1 MNAELFSLDDRLNSH
16 QIYRGESLSSLA
28 AQRLQLAVYRLDEIH
43 TGDESGR
50 YVDVVLHIPETDK
63 LIFAIGLP
71 LREVDGRFAGV
82 TWPQL
87 FATLGH
93 DLLARLTGEI
103 IDGLNGKPWKLH
115 ELRVM
120 LPLLQTF
127 GAEYQDLVDERC
139 CPGLELY
146 WNLTRHMKRYGFVAE
161 QVCEGRVLDVAVGAG
176 YGASM
181 VLGANPGIIS
191 YTGADYD
198 AIAIKLARKTNLD
211 PRAQFHQG
219 DFAELPGGFDWIV
232 SLETIE
238 HVPDPDLFLAG
249 LVSKLAPNG
258 RMLISL
264 PTERW
269 DGSHLNPHHWS
280 NWNLARIRA
289 LVEPYF
295 DDVRCYCDDRP
306 TFAESPFNITNIQPY
321 EDGSDTSRHSG
332 YSVVLGAPKAV
343 HTRRPRLIVRRRYAR
358 GDVLQATPIVRE
370 LRHRYP
376 AHRLAVWTDVNEV
389 FADNPHVDLLI
400 SARSGFQPAA
410 DDLLINLDEAYERN
424 PKVHMLEA
432 YAQAAAVEL
441 ANPGLELFLATL
453 DYRIAAAYLQ
463 PLMAAPAIE
472 RLVAVHLG
480 ATPDRSWPQMHWDT
494 LLTML
499 LADPAVGVVAVG
511 AGSDFS
517 PAPNAR
523 IVNLVNKLDFRST
536 AAALAIADLVIG
548 PDSVI
553 LHVAAA
559 VSTAAVGLYGMADP
573 DKRIPIGAQQIGLQS
588 PVDCAGCL
596 HELPAPNTNPRC
608 KFGTAFCYEAITP
621 DRVYQAATRLLE
633 DQQAMAW
640 RLRARLGGA
649 VPGEQTSQLAPQPQN
664 VSHVAAPAKVSQS
677 VSATAATLDAGTYAA
692 WLGKH
697 ALREV
702 GAQLHAERM
711 MTQWQM
717 HPTIHLI
724 VKARQGAERLLAQT
738 MDSISRQ
745 LYNNWT
751 VSIVADFVHPESIV
765 PNEVLHWYSV
775 EQGAPLALALNQALA
790 EVPADWV
797 GLMDAGDTLEPQLML
812 VCIDTM
818 HGEPGWYFIYTDE
831 DVIDANGVLGEPRF
845 KPDFNLD
852 MLRSTPYVGH
862 FCLVQREVLLSLGGY
877 ADADGAENYD
887 AALQVLDQMRENSI
901 GHIASVLY
909 HRHSANE
916 QSSDTAR
923 QEAFGK
929 AAVMRHLARKGIDAQ
944 IADGLLP
951 GTCRVLYKHAVQ
963 PLVSIIIPNK
973 DRLDLLRPCV
983 ESLFEKTAYD
993 NFELFIVD
1001 NDSQAEDTFDYY
1013 AQLKTRFSG
1022 RVEVLSYPHV
1032 FNYSAMNNL
1041 AAQQARGEYLLLLNN
1056 DTVVIQ
1062 SEWLDRMLSYGQRAD
1077 VGVVGPRLVYTN
1089 GKLQHAG
1096 VVLGMQG
1103 YAGHPF
1109 MDLSIQ
1115 DSGYMKRT
1123 QIDQNYS
1130 AVTGACLLIRKSIF
1144 AAVGGLD
1151 EEAFTVSYNDIDLC
1165 IKVGQHGYKIV
1176 WTPYATMIHHGSLS
1190 QITQVV
1196 TAESR
1201 QRFRG
1206 EQQCMLERWLPLLAN
1221 DPAYNRNLSLAHT
1234 SVEVETQIDAGWD
1247 ANFRDCPKI
1256 LAVPLNADAVGEHRV
1271 VAPLRALEM
1280 AAWAQVAYTP
1290 CTDTTRQ
1297 LPRMPT
1303 VVELER
1309 LRPDTLYLQSTVHD
1323 VHLEMLTQYQRFNSV
1338 FKVFDF
1344 EDLKTDV
1351 PESNSRKSILFPEI
1365 KRRLRAALAC
1375 CDRLT
1380 VTTEPLAEAYRHL
1393 IDDVRVVPLRL
1404 ERARWGHLKSL
1415 RRQSQRPRVGW
1426 AGAQQH
1432 HADLEVLIPVIK
1444 ATAHEI
1450 DWVFFGMCLD
1460 ELRPYVKE
1468 EHGFVRFDEY
1478 PRQLAALNLDLAV
1491 APLEYHAFNEAK
1503 TNLRLLEYGAMG
1515 WPVVCTDITP
1525 YKNAP
1530 VARVP
1535 NDPQA
1540 WMDAIRERVFD
1551 LDAAEAEG
1559 DRLRRWVHGE
1569 WMLEDHLDEWLAAL
1583 TPNAVAPS
1591 AADSLILPFGP
1602 SAARR

>member
-1 MNAELFSLDDRLNSH
+1 MNAELFSRDERLNAR
-16 QIYRGESLSSLA
+16 QIYSDGSLSALA
-28 AQRLQLAVYRLDEIH
+28 TQRPQLALYRLDEIH
-43 TGDESGR
+43 TGDEPGR
-50 YVDVVLHIPETDK
+50 YVDVVLYIPETDK

-71 LREVDGRFAGV
+71 VREAQGRFAGV
-82 TWPQL
+82 IWPQL
-87 FATLGH
+87 FAALGH
-93 DLLARLTGEI
+93 DLVARLTDEI
-103 IDGLNGKPWKLH
+103 LGGLNAQPWKLRD
-115 ELRVM
+115 LRVV

-127 GAEYQDLVDERC
+127 GADYQDLVDERC

-146 WNLTRHMKRYGFVAE
+146 WNLTRHMKRYGFVAR
-161 QVCEGRVLDVAVGAG
+161 QVREGRVLDVAVGAG

-181 VLGANPGIIS
+181 VLGANPGIVS

-238 HVPDPDLFLAG
+238 HVPDPDLFLQG

-306 TFAESPFNITNIQPY
+306 TFAESPFDITNIQPY
-321 EDGSDTSRHSG
+321 EVGADTSRHSG
-332 YSVVLGAPKAV
+332 YSLVLGAPKA
-343 HTRRPRLIVRRRYAR
+343 HKARRPRLIVRRRYAR

-370 LRHRYP
+370 LRRRYP

-424 PKVHMLEA
+424 PKLHMLEA
-432 YAQAAAVEL
+432 YAQAAGVAL
-441 ANPGLELFLATL
+441 ANPNLELYLASM
-453 DYRIAAAYLQ
+453 DYQIASAHLQ
-463 PLMAAPAIE
+463 PLLDAPGIE

-480 ATPDRSWPQMHWDT
+480 ATPDRTWPQTHWDT

-499 LADPAVGVVAVG
+499 LADPGVGVIAVG
-511 AGSDFS
+511 AGNDFS
-517 PAPNAR
+517 PAPHAR
-523 IVNLVNKLDFRST
+523 VVNLVNQLDFRAT

-548 PDSVI
+548 PDSAL

-573 DKRIPIGAQQIGLQS
+573 DKRIPVGAQQIGLQS

-596 HELPAPNTNPRC
+596 HDLPAPNTNPRC

-621 DRVYQAATRLLE
+621 DRVYQAAVRLLD
-633 DQQAMAW
+633 DQQALAW

-649 VPGEQTSQLAPQPQN
+649 MHGGQTPQLATERPN
-664 VSHVAAPAKVSQS
+664 VAPVAAPAAASQP
-677 VSATAATLDAGTYAA
+677 APMTAALDAKTYAA
-692 WLGKH
+692 WLDKH

-711 MTQWQM
+711 MTEWRTR
-717 HPTIHLI
+717 PAIHLI
-724 VKARQGAERLLAQT
+724 VKARRGAERLLAQT
-738 MDSISRQ
+738 MDSISHQ

-751 VSIVADFVHPESIV
+751 VSIVADFVHPDSIV
-765 PNEVLHWYSV
+765 PNEILHWYSV
-775 EQGAPLALALNQALA
+775 EQGASLAPAINQALA
-790 EVPADWV
+790 EVPADWA

-831 DVIDANGVLGEPRF
+831 DVIDAAGVPGAPRF

-862 FCLVQREVLLSLGGY
+862 FCLVQREVLLGLGGY
-877 ADADGAENYD
+877 ADADGAENHD
-887 AALQVLDQMRENSI
+887 AALQMHDLMRESSI

-916 QSSDTAR
+916 QSHDMAR
-923 QEAFGK
+923 LEAIGK
-929 AAVMRHLARKGIDAQ
+929 AAVARHLERSGIEAQ
-944 IADGLLP
+944 VADGLLP
-951 GTCRVLYKHAVQ
+951 GTFRVLYKHATQ

-983 ESLFEKTAYD
+983 ESLFEKTAYG
-993 NFELFIVD
+993 NFEVFIVD
-1001 NDSQAEDTFDYY
+1001 NNSQAEDTFEYY
-1013 AQLKTRFSG
+1013 AHLKAQFPG
-1022 RVEVLSYPHV
+1022 RVEVLSYPHA

-1041 AAQQARGEYLLLLNN
+1041 AAEQARGEYLLLLNN

-1062 SEWLDRMLSYGQRAD
+1062 SEWLERLLAYGQRAE
-1077 VGVVGPRLVYTN
+1077 VGVVGPRLVYAN
-1089 GKLQHAG
+1089 GNLQHAG

-1109 MDLSIQ
+1109 IELPIQ
-1115 DSGYMKRT
+1115 DSGYLQRT

-1151 EEAFTVSYNDIDLC
+1151 EEKFKVNYNDIDLC
-1165 IKVGQHGYKIV
+1165 IKVGQQGYKIV
-1176 WTPYATMIHHGSLS
+1176 WTPYATLIHHGSLS
-1190 QITQVV
+1190 QITQTV
-1196 TAESR
+1196 TTESR
-1201 QRFRG
+1201 QRFQG
-1206 EQQCMLERWLPLLAN
+1206 EQQAMLERWLPLLAN
-1221 DPAYNRNLSLAHT
+1221 DPAYNRNLSLAYT
-1234 SVEVETQIDAGWD
+1234 TVEVETQMDAGWD

-1256 LAVPLNADAVGEHRV
+1256 LAVPLNAGAVGEHRV
-1271 VAPLRALEM
+1271 IAPLRALES

-1290 CTDTTRQ
+1290 CSDNIQ
-1297 LPRMPT
+1297 QVPRMPT

-1323 VHLEMLTQYQRFNSV
+1323 VHLEMLTQYRRFNNV

-1351 PESNSRKSILFPEI
+1351 PEKNSRKSILFPEI

-1404 ERARWGHLKSL
+1404 ERARWGQLKSL
-1415 RRQSQRPRVGW
+1415 RRQGQRPRVGW

-1468 EHGFVRFDEY
+1468 EHGFVGFDVY

-1491 APLEYHAFNEAK
+1491 APLEHHAFNEAK

-1525 YKNAP
+1525 YQNAP
-1530 VARVP
+1530 VTRVS

-1540 WMDAIRERVFD
+1540 WMNAIRERAFD
-1551 LDAAEAEG
+1551 LDAAAAEG

-1583 TPNAVAPS
+1583 SPS
-1591 AADSLILPFGP
+1591 AEAASASESLILPFGR
-1602 SAARR
+1602 SAAAD